1 MKFRLNVHLFYTIK
15 LLLFLFIFYL
25 GSRFFLFKK
34 NINLVIQIQ
43 NIRQT

>member
-1 MKFRLNVHLFYTIK
+1 MKFRLTVHLFYTIQ
-15 LLLFLFIFYL
+15 LFIFILFFYL
-25 GSRFFLFKK
+25 GSSFFYLKK